1 MDKNGPLEKNWT
13 VLRSERVLK
22 DRWIDLRAD
31 HCQTPSGRE
40 ISPYYVLSYADWV
53 NIVAITEADEVVMVR
68 QYRHGVAAWVTELPG
83 GVADPEDRSLAEAAA
98 RELLEETGY
107 RVAAVPEPVSSL
119 YANPATNT
127 NRVHTFLARG
137 VTFDRAPNQEAGEE
151 GMSVHLA
158 PVAEVVAG
166 LRSGGILQSMHVA
179 ALSLALMATGH
190 IRT

>member
-1 MDKNGPLEKNWT
+1 MAERNWT
-13 VLRSERVLK
+13 VLHSERLLK

-31 HCQTPSGRE
+31 RCQTPSGRE
-40 ISPYYVLSYADWV
+40 ISPYYVLGYADWV
-53 NIVAITEADEVVMVR
+53 NIVAIPEA
-68 QYRHGVAAWVTELPG
+68 
-83 GVADPEDRSLAEAAA
+83 EDRSLAEAAA

-107 RVAAVPEPVSSL
+107 RVAALPEPVCSL

-137 VTFDRAPNQEAGEE
+137 VTFDRAPNLEAGEE